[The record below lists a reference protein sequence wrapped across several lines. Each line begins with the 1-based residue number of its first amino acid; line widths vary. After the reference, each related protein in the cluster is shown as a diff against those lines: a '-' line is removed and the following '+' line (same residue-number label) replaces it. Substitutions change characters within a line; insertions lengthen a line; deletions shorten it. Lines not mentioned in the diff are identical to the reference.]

1 MCKKGSHAMTTDETP
16 AMSTNE
22 THATAAE
29 TTKAPAVPSADTAQG
44 KGRPQR
50 GLGRMAFLL
59 LAAAIALG
67 VVIYVGIRTRTAAEA
82 DLTRATAQAA
92 IPTVDVVYP

>member
-1 MCKKGSHAMTTDETP
+1 MRHLNLKAITNPCLCKKGSHAITTDETP

-29 TTKAPAVPSADTAQG
+29 TTRIPDVPSADTAQG
-44 KGRPQR
+44 EGRPQR

-67 VVIYVGIRTRTAAEA
+67 IVIYAGILRVR
-82 DLTRATAQAA
+82 R
-92 IPTVDVVYP
+92 PKRP